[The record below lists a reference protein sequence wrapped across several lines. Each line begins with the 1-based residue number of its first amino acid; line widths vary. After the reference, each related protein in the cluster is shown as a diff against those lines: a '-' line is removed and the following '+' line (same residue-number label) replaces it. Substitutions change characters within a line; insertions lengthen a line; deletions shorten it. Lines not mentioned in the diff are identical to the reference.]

1 MNAFANGG
9 NGWTFHQLYAR
20 DATPIANGGF
30 GSVYVATHKRA
41 AQHCYAVKVI
51 PKRHIHF
58 HGQNRSERKLIRHYD
73 DLRRYCTEI
82 HVLLRLREDHPPALL
97 PVLLL
102 HEVFLSS
109 DAVHVVTDLLG
120 EELGAWRN
128 RVEECT
134 ERMVIDISR
143 TVLNAIEYM
152 HSRGVVHRDMKMNNI
167 LFRRPDD
174 FNSLTIVD
182 FGLACVLEEEE
193 DTARILCGTPGYIP
207 PEMYLGEPYRFE
219 VDLFAFGV
227 IVFRLL
233 SGNAPFPNNNSRV
246 LRDRT
251 IDLQYNVNRSDW
263 TGRSDAALDFVH
275 KLIAHQNDR
284 MTVDEAFEHPWF
296 REEGASIL
304 PVDVSYS
311 GASNAIRIVSQ
322 FQKDSYLWSMVRPH
336 ILATFSHP
344 EFTLFVALEQ
354 SRTRTP
360 VDPENRDQ
368 FWIDASL
375 ETALALLESM
385 EVYSARVVGR
395 KARMLCLEETTSP
408 RAAVLLA
415 PEYVG
420 RLPRY
425 TEKDCGAICRQLA
438 QANQTMHD
446 AGLAHRNI
454 HLENVLIDQHV
465 SVCLFYMRHVLLSA
479 ISADTAVL

>member
-1 MNAFANGG
+1 MNAFANGR

-30 GSVYVATHKRA
+30 GSVYVATHKRTA
-41 AQHCYAVKVI
+41 AQQHRCYAVKVI

-73 DLRRYCTEI
+73 DLKRYCTEI
-82 HVLLRLREDHPPALL
+82 HVLLRLREDPPALL
-97 PVLLL
+97 PVLFL

-109 DAVHVVTDLLG
+109 NAVHVVTDLLG

-167 LFRRPDD
+167 LFRHPDD
-174 FNSLTIVD
+174 FNSLVIVD

-233 SGNAPFPNNNSRV
+233 SGNAPFPNHNSRV

-251 IDLQYNVNRSDW
+251 IDLQYNVNHSDW

-275 KLIAHQNDR
+275 KLIAHRSDR

-322 FQKDSYLWSMVRPH
+322 NQKLLWVGGASAYPRNFLTQHSPSLSLHLNSHAPVLQSTLKIGINSGSMLRWRLRWLCWSPWEYTRQELWVEKPECSAWKNRLLPVLPCCWH
-336 ILATFSHP
+336 PNTWVACRATP
-344 EFTLFVALEQ
+344 K
-354 SRTRTP
+354 R
-360 VDPENRDQ
+360 
-368 FWIDASL
+368 I
-375 ETALALLESM
+375 
-385 EVYSARVVGR
+385 
-395 KARMLCLEETTSP
+395 
-408 RAAVLLA
+408 
-415 PEYVG
+415 
-420 RLPRY
+420 
-425 TEKDCGAICRQLA
+425 
-438 QANQTMHD
+438 
-446 AGLAHRNI
+446 AGLFAGNWHRRSKPCTTRGW
-454 HLENVLIDQHV
+454 LTEMYTWKMSSLIKV
-465 SVCLFYMRHVLLSA
+465 
-479 ISADTAVL
+479 